1 MMIVVDLIVLL
12 TCQLLSFFASI
23 SSASAVQ
30 RNYELDRVR
39 SSLGISKNTLFE
51 TTHKVAVCVITTSVE
66 LAQWK
71 WLDELAHEQISVY
84 IMVDADH
91 TELRHLSN
99 DIRVVSISHNISKSL
114 GYHGAWNKN
123 ETSTRRANGWD
134 KALLYF
140 TEIVTFY
147 DFVWFIEDDV
157 YIHSVSSFLRVH
169 EDTMRA
175 KADFTAKFITMKD
188 S

>member
-1 MMIVVDLIVLL
+1 ML
-12 TCQLLSFFASI
+12 QLLFVSLLSVATAAI
-23 SSASAVQ
+23 GNITTNIQ
-30 RNYELDRVR
+30 QWENLRNDLR
-39 SSLGISKNTLFE
+39 TLFWSNNNY
-51 TTHKVAVCVITTSVE
+51 AVCVMTTSVE
-66 LAQWK
+66 LAHWA
-71 WLDELAHEQISVY
+71 WLDKLSQYAVSVY
-84 IMVDADH
+84 ILVDVDENMI
-91 TELRHLSN
+91 THLS
-99 DIRVVSISHNISKSL
+99 DDFFIVSISDDISKSL

-123 ETSTRRANGWD
+123 ETSTRRANAWD